1 MQLLA
6 KSGFAFALMRGK
18 VSCHARHIKSSVR
31 RNLMPTQFDLPRQ
44 FHLVLSRC
52 LNHLMYNYLGVEL
65 LVSGDFR
72 QWGDTPY
79 SHVEWWRQYRLN
91 PFRRAVVCRS
101 ASNAHNHCWQRI
113 RGILPVW
120 LAHKV
125 PCHVLR
131 LSLINGRRA
140 VLESL
145 AARDRSGL
153 LRSRIWTHA
162 HFSKFRITR
171 LCSGPAGCGY
181 WSIL

>member
-79 SHVEWWRQYRLN
+79 SHVEWWRQYCLN
-91 PFRRAVVCRS
+91 PSDVRS
-101 ASNAHNHCWQRI
+101 CVA
-113 RGILPVW
+113 
-120 LAHKV
+120 
-125 PCHVLR
+125 
-131 LSLINGRRA
+131 
-140 VLESL
+140 
-145 AARDRSGL
+145 L
-153 LRSRIWTHA
+153 LRMP
-162 HFSKFRITR
+162 ITI
-171 LCSGPAGCGY
+171 AGNAFAASCRYG
-181 WSIL
+181 